1 MRLIKALTLA
11 MSVLQSFDSLGRIR
25 LGHDRDVNGRQTVAL
40 RCHFRRHGHI
50 DHDRLLSASFEA
62 NEKATTEVMAL
73 KIGVSACERRG

>member
-1 MRLIKALTLA
+1 MKVLTLA
-11 MSVLQSFDSLGRIR
+11 ISVLQSLDGLGRVL
-25 LGHDRDVNGRQTVAL
+25 LGHDLNGFGRHAVAL

-73 KIGVSACERRG
+73 KIGFSACERRG

>member
-1 MRLIKALTLA
+1 MKVLTLA
-11 MSVLQSFDSLGRIR
+11 ISVLQSLYGLGRIR
-25 LGHDRDVNGRQTVAL
+25 FGHDRDVSGRQTVAL

-73 KIGVSACERRG
+73 KIGFSACERRG